1 MAITV
6 GGLQVFIRDDT
17 DRFQT
22 SMRAAG
28 TLVEQQSARMS
39 RAVQGVS
46 TSVERLNHAAA
57 SVNPNAFRAL
67 AVSALRA
74 EDNVKRLEAAMVA
87 VSALAGGFVGAL
99 VLRSLI
105 QAADEYRNIQNRIAT
120 VVANENQ
127 RVAVNQRIFE
137 IAQASRT
144 EYAATASL
152 FSRLSAATGRLGVSS
167 EDVLKVV
174 EAIQKSFA
182 LFGSSTAEAQS
193 AAIQL
198 AQGLASGRLQGDE
211 LKSILENNIPLAQIL
226 ARELAGGDLGLLRE
240 LGSQGKL
247 DPKSVFAAILKG
259 SAEIN
264 KSFDQMGATVQQSF
278 VLIANAATKYVG
290 DSDKAYGTTRAL
302 ASALKGLADNFQPI
316 ANGLLLIGAAFATVF
331 LSNRFAAGI
340 NATGQS
346 VAGFMA
352 QRRAE
357 IEALRQNAIDLQRS
371 FQRAQFTPAPGRGSI
386 TAEVQAAVAGKLAQA
401 EERLRKI
408 TEGRAALEEKLAG
421 LATNTDRITAAALK
435 RREAAEARIIDL
447 VGQRAAIEAKAG
459 ASLQTVDRSKLT
471 SFYKSA
477 FDVDAARSAYD
488 LARANEATAKAEAE
502 RFRQTMRLVG
512 AEQALQGVQASGQFV
527 GVDKVLAAS
536 QASQARIAAGS
547 ALLKAER
554 SFAAE
559 EAKIQAQQLSA
570 GERFAAQV
578 AAKDQQ
584 IAAQRSKIANSA
596 LAEQAAIAKAEEATE
611 KRRLA
616 VQQQVA
622 AANLAVAQ
630 RQADIRSIRSG
641 ADEAIASRLI
651 AQAGNPVAQAALLAE
666 KANLAAEAQARLAA
680 ATTVTGR
687 ALAGLSAIGGSLV
700 GFLGGPWGVAFT
712 VASVAVGVLGAKSLA
727 AAEQVRQARAIIDA
741 ALARSSQR
749 ADITPAQSDTIRTK
763 QISEIKA
770 QGAAVEREN
779 ERVLAAINQTIIS
792 LAKVGPLANF
802 APARTELSKLFGLFR
817 DGAIDARTLE
827 VEVGKIN
834 GRYAGASQLAD
845 QFVTLANQFKQGAD
859 GAAQLRSELEK
870 IAASQRTFRDTEI
883 AADTAFKQYQITARA
898 PAPQYPFVPPDD
910 LRNSLTLLQS
920 TQIDYKKVIGDVQE
934 ATANLAVDLRQRLD
948 FAGDTVLGYTQAA
961 GNAQEAI
968 ANLGVELRAR
978 SVEINSSIGTYNE
991 AIGNAQEAIANFTTD
1006 VRARLQAIGDISIS
1020 YANAIEA
1027 VQGAVDEMTAR
1038 LRSVQQHLADRGTP
1052 LNLPI
1057 AAPAELRTTRN
1068 QALEG
1073 QANAIVAR
1081 AKGDSA
1087 QLIRDRALAI
1097 YEENKALGANFEW
1110 ALKVA
1115 TAERAAAAAKKTGSA
1130 ATKEATRDTKA
1141 LELARRT
1148 MFNNLDEANAK
1159 TMQEAAGLSMT
1170 TEKRVAAAK
1179 AIELTN
1185 ALLAKANELGIKNFT
1200 LSQADTA
1207 AINAKAAAAG
1217 KAALALEDMQRVVAA
1232 ADEVRSTL
1240 GSSLGGFFNDLANGV
1255 KPVEAL
1261 TNAFA
1266 SLRTAILNAFA
1277 NRLIYS
1283 LLGIPG
1289 TTLGTGGLLAGI
1301 FHGGG
1306 VVGAGGHAVRAL
1318 PATTFAGAPRFHS
1331 GLKSDEMAAVLQ
1343 RGERVLTASQN
1354 RRAVKTMDGLARQAE
1369 PRGAFTYAPVIDAK
1383 GADVEAVARLERGQ
1397 AQQAAQLEALSK
1409 AQGRNDRGMRV

>member
-17 DRFQT
+17 ERFQT

-39 RAVQGVS
+39 RAVQGVGA
-46 TSVERLNHAAA
+46 SVERINRAAS

-99 VLRSLI
+99 VVRSLV

-120 VVANENQ
+120 VVSNENQ

-144 EYAATASL
+144 EYSATASL
-152 FSRLSAATGRLGVSS
+152 FSRISAATDRLGVSS
-167 EDVLKVV
+167 ADVLTVV

-211 LKSILENNIPLAQIL
+211 LKSILENNIPLAKIL

-240 LGSQGKL
+240 LGTQGKL

-259 SAEIN
+259 AAEIN
-264 KSFDQMGATVQQSF
+264 ASFDQMGATVQQSF
-278 VLIANAATKYVG
+278 TLIANAATKYVG
-290 DSDKAYGTTRAL
+290 DSDKAYGTTKAL
-302 ASALKGLADNFQPI
+302 AAALKGLADNFGAV
-316 ANGLLLIGAAFATVF
+316 ANGLLLIGAAFTTVF
-331 LSNRFAAGI
+331 LANRFAAGI
-340 NATGQS
+340 TATGQA
-346 VAGFMA
+346 VGGFMA

-357 IEALRQNAIDLQRS
+357 IEALRKSAIDLQRE

-435 RREAAEARIIDL
+435 RREAAEAKIVDL
-447 VGQRAAIEAKAG
+447 VGQRAAIEVKAG
-459 ASLQTVDRSKLT
+459 AAAQNVDRSKLT
-471 SFYKSA
+471 GFYKAA

-488 LARANEATAKAEAE
+488 LARANEAVAKAEAD
-502 RFRQTMRLVG
+502 RFRQTMRMVG
-512 AEQALQGVQASGQFV
+512 AEQALRGVQAAGQFV

-547 ALLKAER
+547 ALVKAER
-554 SFAAE
+554 SFATE

-570 GERFAAQV
+570 SERFATQIAS
-578 AAKDQQ
+578 KDQQ
-584 IAAQRSKIANSA
+584 IAAQRSKIANVA
-596 LAEQAAIAKAEEATE
+596 LAEQAAIAKAEEATQ
-611 KRRLA
+611 KKRLA
-616 VQQQVA
+616 IQQQIVTA
-622 AANLAVAQ
+622 SAAVAQ
-630 RQADIRSIRSG
+630 RQADIKSVRSA

-651 AQAGNPVAQAALLAE
+651 GQVGNPAAQAALLAE
-666 KANLAAEAQARLAA
+666 KARMASDAQARLAA
-680 ATTVTGR
+680 STTLTGR
-687 ALAGLSAIGGSLV
+687 ALSGLSAIGGSLV

-712 VASVAVGVLGAKSLA
+712 AATAVVGILGARALA
-727 AAEQVRQARAIIDA
+727 AAEQVKAANAIIVDTIGRA
-741 ALARSSQR
+741 AASGSDTGAGKLLDLEITAASERLKTVQAQVQRIRDGIQNGFSLTSLVERAGQSSGVRSIISDLNVMAGEFAKGTVSAEQFLSAIRSSGLSASIIDRLSASVVKGKDELDR
-749 ADITPAQSDTIRTK
+749 ATFTAGRLSD
-763 QISEIKA
+763 
-770 QGAAVEREN
+770 
-779 ERVLAAINQTIIS
+779 
-792 LAKVGPLANF
+792 
-802 APARTELSKLFGLFR
+802 ELSKLEGR
-817 DGAIDARTLE
+817 KVSITVQISAQIDEA
-827 VEVGKIN
+827 
-834 GRYAGASQLAD
+834 
-845 QFVTLANQFKQGAD
+845 FKTFIGF
-859 GAAQLRSELEK
+859 AAQN
-870 IAASQRTFRDTEI
+870 QVN
-883 AADTAFKQYQITARA
+883 AFG
-898 PAPQYPFVPPDD
+898 PA
-910 LRNSLTLLQS
+910 
-920 TQIDYKKVIGDVQE
+920 
-934 ATANLAVDLRQRLD
+934 
-948 FAGDTVLGYTQAA
+948 
-961 GNAQEAI
+961 
-968 ANLGVELRAR
+968 
-978 SVEINSSIGTYNE
+978 
-991 AIGNAQEAIANFTTD
+991 
-1006 VRARLQAIGDISIS
+1006 
-1020 YANAIEA
+1020 
-1027 VQGAVDEMTAR
+1027 
-1038 LRSVQQHLADRGTP
+1038 
-1052 LNLPI
+1052 LNLPTQ
-1057 AAPAELRTTRN
+1057 APAEL
-1068 QALEG
+1068 QALSLAKTRSE
-1073 QANAIVAR
+1073 IVSR
-1081 AKGDSA
+1081 AAGDEA
-1087 QLIRDRALAI
+1087 QKIRDRTQAI
-1097 YEENKALGANFEW
+1097 YEDNRANGASIEW
-1110 ALKVA
+1110 ARQVA
-1115 TAERAAAAAKKTGSA
+1115 IAEAAAAAAKKAGSA

-1148 MFNNLDEANAK
+1148 LLNNLDESTAK

-1185 ALLAKANELGIKNFT
+1185 ALLAKANELGIKNYT

-1207 AINAKAAAAG
+1207 AINEKAAAAG

-1266 SLRTAILNAFA
+1266 SLRTAILNALA

-1283 LLGIPG
+1283 LLGLPG

-1318 PATTFAGAPRFHS
+1318 PASTFASAPRFHS

-1354 RRAVKTMDGLARQAE
+1354 KRAVKTMDGLARQAE
-1369 PRGAFTYAPVIDAK
+1369 PRGAFTYAPVIDAR

-1397 AQQAAQLEALSK
+1397 AQQAAQMEALSK
-1409 AQGRNDRGMRV
+1409 AQFRRDHGMRA